1 MTVIPHSSIIFHV
14 VLKEAGIYIYIY
26 IYIYILERFTKQ
38 LLPVNYDKKA
48 FITCFTI

>member
-1 MTVIPHSSIIFHV
+1 MTVILHSSIIFHV
-14 VLKEAGIYIYIY
+14 VLKEAGIYIY

-48 FITCFTI
+48 FITCFTV